1 MVGEH
6 IVGAKPHP
14 FISERDRAVTYR
26 GDQHTGG
33 GMMWVWW
40 GNILWGQNP
49 THLLVRGIQQ

>member
-26 GDQHTGG
+26 GDQHIGG

-40 GNILWGQNP
+40 GNILWGPNP
-49 THLLVRGIQQ
+49 TY